1 LRTHFPTHRPLLAVL
16 TATLALLA
24 LPAAAGSTTG
34 QLAISATVIDNC
46 AISSA
51 TALSF
56 GAYDPAVANRTG
68 GGADLAA
75 GNGALAITCTRAAS
89 TAIGLSQG
97 LSPASGST
105 DAAPLRQLRSGN
117 AVLGYRLYQDAGT
130 HTVWGNAPGS
140 QLQRIASGRSESVQV
155 YGVIPKG
162 QDVPAGNY
170 GDLVVVTVTF

>member
-1 LRTHFPTHRPLLAVL
+1 MRPHFTIRRTLVTVMA
-16 TATLALLA
+16 ASLALLA

-34 QLAISATVIDNC
+34 QLAVSATVIDNC
-46 AISSA
+46 AISSTA
-51 TALSF
+51 ALSF
-56 GAYDPAVANRTG
+56 GAYDPALANRSSG
-68 GGADLAA
+68 GTDLAV

-105 DAAPLRQLRSGN
+105 DAAPLRQMRSGN

-130 HTVWGNAPGS
+130 RTAWGNAPGS
-140 QLQRIASGRSESVQV
+140 QLQRIASGRSEAVQV

-162 QDVPAGNY
+162 QDVPAGSY